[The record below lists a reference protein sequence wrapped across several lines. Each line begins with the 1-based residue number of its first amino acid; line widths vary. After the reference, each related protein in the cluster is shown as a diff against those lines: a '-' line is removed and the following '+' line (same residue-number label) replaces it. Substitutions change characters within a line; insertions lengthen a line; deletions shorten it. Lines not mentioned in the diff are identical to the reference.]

1 LRLAFDLA
9 QLFSGSRGRAGG
21 AAAADQELLLAEVA
35 PGMPRTYL
43 VFLAEPPE
51 PAAIG
56 AAAGLLIDQVAP
68 GRAPR
73 QLFEQLGGFAVDL
86 DDDQAVRLRRLRE
99 VGSLELDRPMR
110 LDPPMPEPGPGPGPS
125 SGGRLIELVDPS
137 GSAVNDVM
145 LPQVLVSYVNAIGA
159 SKETLPYGV
168 RAIWQGRDISATGNS
183 GAGTYAF
190 VIDSGVLATT
200 GDLNLNTTWARSWI
214 AGQDPFTDGAGHG
227 THVAGTIGALVNGS
241 GVVGVAPGASIV
253 SLKVFDSTGSGST
266 LNVIAAINH
275 AVSVI
280 TANNLDLA
288 KVVIN
293 LSLGGPLSS
302 TLNAAMI
309 NAANAGIRL
318 VVAAGN
324 SGVDADTAS
333 PATTGTHPNIYTV
346 SAVDSAYVMAS
357 WSNWDQVTTSDP
369 TDSVDVAAPGVA
381 VTSYYKNGVL
391 TNLSGTSM
399 AAPHVAGAL
408 LMGGVQPG
416 DLVTPLVAGRADP
429 FALATA
435 FPTATGGTPGVTY
448 SLGAP
453 AAVDEGLAVSLAIAT
468 TGLAANTSLYWSL
481 NGTGITS
488 ADFSG
493 LTDLTGSSLVGAD
506 GSAEINLT
514 INADLLSEGNELL
527 NVQLYAD
534 AGRTQLVTSRSLTL
548 NDTSREATT
557 NQILWGTTASD
568 TLIGG
573 GGNDRLAGVPA
584 SGSTAAV
591 LGRGQIDVLS
601 GGLGADTFLLGDTRG
616 VFYDDRSASNLGSG
630 DYARITDFRSG
641 EDKLQ
646 LRNANHFTT
655 VTNGVTSIYWD
666 RNANNRFDTTGNNRD
681 ELIAMVTGSMAST
694 DIIWT

>member
-1 LRLAFDLA
+1 MTFDLA
-9 QLFSGSRGRAGG
+9 QLFSGGRERAGG
-21 AAAADQELLLAEVA
+21 AAAADQEQLLAEVTPVMA
-35 PGMPRTYL
+35 RTYL
-43 VFLAEPPE
+43 VFLAAPPE
-51 PAAIG
+51 PAAVG
-56 AAAGLLIDQVAP
+56 AAAGLLLDQVAP

-86 DDDQAVRLRRLRE
+86 DDDQAGRLGLRRE
-99 VGSLELDRPMR
+99 VGTMELDRPMH
-110 LDPPMPEPGPGPGPS
+110 LDPPMPGPGPS

-145 LPQVLVSYVNAIGA
+145 LPQVLVSYTNAILA
-159 SKETLPYGV
+159 SLETVPWGV
-168 RAIWQGRDISATGNS
+168 QAIWQGRDISSAGNA

-200 GDLNLNTTWARSWI
+200 NDLNLNTTWSRSWI

-227 THVAGTIGALVNGS
+227 THVAGTIGAQVNGR

-266 LNVIAAINH
+266 MNVIAAINH

-280 TANNLDLA
+280 TTNNLDLA

-302 TLNAAMI
+302 TLNTAMI

-346 SAVDSAYVMAS
+346 SAVDSAYLMAS

-369 TDSVDVAAPGVA
+369 TDSVDLAAPGVA

-408 LMGGVQPG
+408 LMGGVQAG

-429 FALATA
+429 FALATD
-435 FPTATGGTPGVTY
+435 FPGSTTGITY
-448 SLGAP
+448 SLSAP
-453 AAVDEGLAVSLAIAT
+453 AAVDEGQAVSLAIAT
-468 TGLAANTSLYWSL
+468 TGLTTGTSLYWRL
-481 NGTGITS
+481 GGTGITS
-488 ADFSG
+488 ADFIAPGALS
-493 LTDLTGSSLVGAD
+493 DISLVGAD
-506 GSAEINLT
+506 GSTAIDF
-514 INADLLSEGNELL
+514 IISADQLSEGLELL
-527 NVQLYAD
+527 SVRLYAD
-534 AGRTQLVTSRSLTL
+534 AGRTQMVASRTL
-548 NDTSREATT
+548 SINDTSRSAFT

-568 TLIGG
+568 TLVGG
-573 GGNDRLAGVPA
+573 DGNDRLAGVPA
-584 SGSTAAV
+584 SGSTAAA
-591 LGRGQIDVLS
+591 LGQGQIDLLT
-601 GGLGADTFLLGDTRG
+601 GGLGADTFVLGDARG
-616 VFYDDRSASNLGSG
+616 VFYDDRRNNNLGSG

-646 LRNANHFTT
+646 LRNANYFTT

-681 ELIAMVTGSMAST
+681 ELIAMVTGSVTST
-694 DIIWT
+694 DITWA